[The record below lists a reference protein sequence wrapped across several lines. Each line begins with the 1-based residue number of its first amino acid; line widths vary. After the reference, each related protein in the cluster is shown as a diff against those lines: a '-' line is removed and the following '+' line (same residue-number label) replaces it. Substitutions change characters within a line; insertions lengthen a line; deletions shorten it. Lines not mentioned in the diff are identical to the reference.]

1 MNRIGMSGPGNSGF
15 LKFTAALLAAAALA
29 SWSAGAGNPND
40 PGGRITIGSSGIIR
54 WEADVLASIYVA
66 TDGGPE
72 VLMAEAARGEAKPDW
87 PHAGHVYRFVLRN
100 TGDGRWLHSVTAE
113 KDAYGRLVVTRETL
127 WQRYGLPLAAILLAA
142 GFLVAGLS
150 NWRRL
155 DLYQVVLVAAAVA
168 VFSLSF
174 GNYFFGDSTAQ
185 LLVRPRSVWG
195 AFRSFFSVSEWYR
208 PFSHS
213 LLAYLLFPLF
223 GNHHLPYQACALLLH
238 IVVALV
244 VYRVFV
250 RILEDR
256 QAAFVGAFFFALH
269 PINFYTTYDNGFF
282 ADTTVALFYV
292 LSAWCF
298 FTRRSAPAAVLGAL
312 ALFSKEA
319 AVTLP
324 LMLLAAILAFREFRS
339 DWRGW
344 VRRWTPMGAV
354 WLAYL
359 ALYARTFSWGGGR
372 VTAEGRPDYPS
383 SVSGLPRGV
392 LRFLL
397 WSFQIPFGES
407 AGSWYSR
414 PAVLWLLAGIGLL
427 VALFALIALA
437 KGNLGVRAGLLW
449 FFIAVLPMAALA
461 KEFPHHLYLPL
472 IGLAL
477 VIGELFA
484 YLGRRLPGPAV
495 VLLAGAV
502 CLGHASLSYINVEND
517 SRLSWVGGSA
527 LTAHN
532 AVLFLNGRAGN
543 MNDRSTIYV
552 VNETPDDLRFSYLK
566 GDLFRFST
574 GLNGLRVRIVQ
585 RPGQVPWPLIQNAVV
600 ATYNDKCRCLFDS
613 TDLFARR
620 PARQVPRSAISIT
633 SDGLL
638 SWRSDLDVMVFV
650 SADGGPEILMALYAS
665 GATKPDFLLPGR
677 TYRFTLKEA
686 AEDGAGAL
694 LDLAYYRKLPSGKVW
709 AGKQPPPEGR

>member
-1 MNRIGMSGPGNSGF
+1 
-15 LKFTAALLAAAALA
+15 
-29 SWSAGAGNPND
+29 
-40 PGGRITIGSSGIIR
+40 
-54 WEADVLASIYVA
+54 
-66 TDGGPE
+66 
-72 VLMAEAARGEAKPDW
+72 
-87 PHAGHVYRFVLRN
+87 
-100 TGDGRWLHSVTAE
+100 
-113 KDAYGRLVVTRETL
+113 
-127 WQRYGLPLAAILLAA
+127 
-142 GFLVAGLS
+142 
-150 NWRRL
+150 
-155 DLYQVVLVAAAVA
+155 
-168 VFSLSF
+168 
-174 GNYFFGDSTAQ
+174 
-185 LLVRPRSVWG
+185 
-195 AFRSFFSVSEWYR
+195 
-208 PFSHS
+208 
-213 LLAYLLFPLF
+213 
-223 GNHHLPYQACALLLH
+223 
-238 IVVALV
+238 
-244 VYRVFV
+244 
-250 RILEDR
+250 
-256 QAAFVGAFFFALH
+256 
-269 PINFYTTYDNGFF
+269 
-282 ADTTVALFYV
+282 LFYV

-324 LMLLAAILAFREFRS
+324 PMLLAAILAFPEFRR

-372 VTAEGRPDYPS
+372 VTAEGRPDYALS
-383 SVSGLPRGV
+383 AFALPRGL

-397 WSFQIPFGES
+397 WSLQIPFGES
-407 AGSWYSR
+407 TGSWYSR

-427 VALFALIALA
+427 IALFALMALA

-461 KEFPHHLYLPL
+461 REFSPHLYLPL

-484 YLGRRLPGPAV
+484 YLGRRLPRPAV
-495 VLLAGAV
+495 VLLAGTV

-532 AVLFLNGRAGN
+532 AVLFLNGRAGK

-552 VNETPDDLRFSYLK
+552 VNETPDDVRFSYLK

-585 RPGQVPWPLIQNAVV
+585 RPGQVPSPLVQNAVV

-620 PARQVPRSAISIT
+620 PAR
-633 SDGLL
+633 
-638 SWRSDLDVMVFV
+638 
-650 SADGGPEILMALYAS
+650 
-665 GATKPDFLLPGR
+665 
-677 TYRFTLKEA
+677 
-686 AEDGAGAL
+686 
-694 LDLAYYRKLPSGKVW
+694 
-709 AGKQPPPEGR
+709 